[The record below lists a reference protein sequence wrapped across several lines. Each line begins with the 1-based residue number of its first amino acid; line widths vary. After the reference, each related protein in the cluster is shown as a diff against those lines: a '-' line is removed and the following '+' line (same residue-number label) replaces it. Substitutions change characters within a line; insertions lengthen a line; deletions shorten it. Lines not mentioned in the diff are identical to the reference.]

1 MKKIFFLII
10 TSLVFLSCAED
21 RTFEG
26 EFIYYSD
33 AAVLKGENFIYGVK
47 IDAKMEELATI
58 VKPLQRD
65 EFDMIPVIVQGTI
78 NPKAEGTEGWDSIV
92 TIKKIIEVKEPK
104 AESPVKIE
112 SGYNLKTEDNTLII
126 ESDN

>member
-33 AAVLKGENFIYGVK
+33 AAVLKGEDFIYGVK
-47 IDAKMEELATI
+47 IDAKMQELATI

-78 NPKAEGTEGWDSIV
+78 DPKAEGTEGWDSIV
-92 TIKKIIEVKEPK
+92 TIKKIIEVKESK
-104 AESPVKIE
+104 AETPVKIE